1 MTAQVMDAIETVETN
16 ELPIIEFVAPLP
28 GFPDTRQFVLVRV
41 DEAGMLY
48 SLTAVDA
55 PELRF
60 LVVPPAP
67 FFPDYAVDV
76 DDDAVDALGGPD
88 ADDLLVLLV
97 VNAAEK
103 AGDATA
109 NLLAPIVVAHRS
121 RRAVQLIMSRSGLP
135 VRAPLLVG

>member
-1 MTAQVMDAIETVETN
+1 MTAQVMDAIETVETGD
-16 ELPIIEFVAPLP
+16 LPIIEFVAPLP
-28 GFPDTRQFVLVRV
+28 GFPEARKFVLVRV
-41 DEAGMLY
+41 DEQGMLY

-76 DDDAVDALGGPD
+76 DDESIEALGAPD
-88 ADDLLVLLV
+88 ADELLILLV

>member
-1 MTAQVMDAIETVETN
+1 MTAQVIDAIETVETG

-28 GFPDTRQFVLVRV
+28 GFPERRKFVLIRM
-41 DEAGMLY
+41 DDDGMLY

-76 DDDAVDALGGPD
+76 DDEALDALGGPD
-88 ADDLLVLLV
+88 PEELLILLVIS
-97 VNAAEK
+97 AGET

-109 NLLAPIVVAHRS
+109 NLLAPIIVAHRS
-121 RRAVQLIMSRSGLP
+121 RRAVQLILSRSGLP